1 MSDASISNQFSDYYG
16 VVLNHQHGGPL
27 RWSATH
33 QAWLRRTDARLADV
47 DFAWAGEP
55 VDGDEV
61 DEDELAVAL
70 ELAQT
75 FRDQHHFCD
84 RCWGAPSPVTHF
96 ITTDVAGDPTVYC
109 VQRPSH
115 DVVGARCPW
124 PWQSPHW
131 WPREVPAGGQVE
143 VPTLCSCRP

>member
-33 QAWLRRTDARLADV
+33 QTWLRRTDARLADV

-115 DVVGARCPW
+115 DVVGGDCCTDR
-124 PWQSPHW
+124 
-131 WPREVPAGGQVE
+131 
-143 VPTLCSCRP
+143 